1 MSAYLL
7 VFNPTSSP
15 QHTDDEGRVLG
26 AGEFGP
32 ALRSSSA
39 VKDSLAAGR
48 LVEAQ
53 VGDDHVD
60 PAVRKE
66 LDRLDELE
74 ARHASFTSLD
84 DARLHRLGAELELDD
99 GVRSGG
105 KADLVHALTMHPSAK
120 VPAKSSAAK
129 EA

>member
-15 QHTDDEGRVLG
+15 QHVDDEGRVLG

-39 VKDSLAAGR
+39 VKDSLPAGR

-53 VGDDHVD
+53 VGDDHVS
-60 PAVRKE
+60 PEVAKE

-74 ARHASFTSLD
+74 RRHASFTNLD
-84 DARLHRLGAELELDD
+84 DARLRKLAGELGLDVE
-99 GVRSGG
+99 GY
-105 KADLVHALTMHPSAK
+105 KAALVHSLAMHPSAQ
-120 VPAKSSAAK
+120 VPTAKTAK